1 MEELINKLKEK
12 VKIIP
17 VDSLEKQYKTVD
29 DIYNTA
35 CMINDVFFLL
45 LADDSVDVDEALN
58 KLSMTD
64 IINGYLLAYYD
75 YSIEEV
81 EEKSALLLELV
92 KKENL
97 NKDDVIYNYINLNI
111 IVNDE
116 EKKRRYKKNFPILT
130 EDFIDEKEKELEQE
144 REKLVQQLGDSSE
157 KFINLL
163 NELSSVKKFHNM
175 YKNMCY
181 CYSEDG
187 FNFDKKVLKDFLQ
200 TTYDF
205 ALTNSLSIARRLAVK
220 HRETHN
226 ILSLIIAV
234 GDLKK
239 ELPVK
244 KSSLRKKLAYCK
256 KQNETNLSNVNMVEN
271 KLTNLF
277 NKEIISVYDISKLK
291 PIINDDELLNMLLVE
306 VLKHNNKSITDAKN
320 NEFGFS
326 KKMEMLFRK
335 YNYDY
340 NKFSSLFKERLKTI
354 SEDNLCK
361 ILNLLSA
368 NSISLTINNLE
379 MVISDGS
386 YDIVKRVK
394 ALFNKRIIDSNYIN
408 EHIGILCND
417 ECQKKFLTNI
427 NLLLDNDIDV
437 IGVLNSNIDMGSCS
451 TKEITNNL
459 KLLNLYG
466 IEYKDKKINKYEFLL
481 NSRCFDVI
489 DGFIEEGYDVV
500 VKNHPEYIRT
510 DYLQA
515 CKRVHISNLIN
526 DDCIKGERFKKNVL
540 YEKDYFLS
548 DSLLDEN
555 MCSHTEN
562 YENKIINKIISSN
575 KLNLISED
583 VLFDSV
589 VKKLDSSYLSD
600 NNYLFGDTIISRI
613 KFLRCYELFFRNKS
627 GNLTD
632 IVYNCLIYNSYLT
645 DKELIMLREI
655 AQNIT
660 KELTFVKK

>member
-29 DIYNTA
+29 DIYNAA
-35 CMINDVFFLL
+35 CMINDVFLLL
-45 LADDSVDVDEALN
+45 LADDSVDVDEALS
-58 KLSMTD
+58 KLSTTD

-116 EKKRRYKKNFPILT
+116 EKKRRYKKIFPILM

-205 ALTNSLSIARRLAVK
+205 ALTDSLSIARRLAVK

-239 ELPVK
+239 ELPAK

-256 KQNETNLSNVNMVEN
+256 KQDFKWIARDYNSLLFVYVKEPYVEGIRFKPNRSDDRIPFELSYDD
-271 KLTNLF
+271 LF
-277 NKEIISVYDISKLK
+277 SFIEWGKNKEPIFIQDIL
-291 PIINDDELLNMLLVE
+291 
-306 VLKHNNKSITDAKN
+306 
-320 NEFGFS
+320 
-326 KKMEMLFRK
+326 
-335 YNYDY
+335 
-340 NKFSSLFKERLKTI
+340 
-354 SEDNLCK
+354 DNCK
-361 ILNLLSA
+361 I
-368 NSISLTINNLE
+368 
-379 MVISDGS
+379 
-386 YDIVKRVK
+386 
-394 ALFNKRIIDSNYIN
+394 
-408 EHIGILCND
+408 
-417 ECQKKFLTNI
+417 
-427 NLLLDNDIDV
+427 
-437 IGVLNSNIDMGSCS
+437 
-451 TKEITNNL
+451 
-459 KLLNLYG
+459 
-466 IEYKDKKINKYEFLL
+466 IE
-481 NSRCFDVI
+481 
-489 DGFIEEGYDVV
+489 G
-500 VKNHPEYIRT
+500 
-510 DYLQA
+510 
-515 CKRVHISNLIN
+515 
-526 DDCIKGERFKKNVL
+526 
-540 YEKDYFLS
+540 
-548 DSLLDEN
+548 
-555 MCSHTEN
+555 
-562 YENKIINKIISSN
+562 
-575 KLNLISED
+575 
-583 VLFDSV
+583 
-589 VKKLDSSYLSD
+589 
-600 NNYLFGDTIISRI
+600 
-613 KFLRCYELFFRNKS
+613 
-627 GNLTD
+627 
-632 IVYNCLIYNSYLT
+632 
-645 DKELIMLREI
+645 DKEE
-655 AQNIT
+655 
-660 KELTFVKK
+660 F